1 MNFDELSSIT
11 CPICCRNCH
20 RELSLFFK
28 LFGKCNLQCGKN
40 RVKKNCLF
48 FQRPRPPHFLLRKCN
63 KPWTKWANFGRKGEI
78 MTPNSEIKKQFSEG
92 LRSLLMS
99 LTLLICLHVMSALVP
114 LGKMKQK
121 DCLMRLLEDA
131 LFPLRSEKG
140 RGDKSCIRVPLTLR

>member
-11 CPICCRNCH
+11 CPICCHNCH

-40 RVKKNCLF
+40 LVEKKL
-48 FQRPRPPHFLLRKCN
+48 PLLLETTTTSIAMPATPHFLLLRKCN

-99 LTLLICLHVMSALVP
+99 LTLLICLYWMWCQLWSHR
-114 LGKMKQK
+114 G
-121 DCLMRLLEDA
+121 LE
-131 LFPLRSEKG
+131 
-140 RGDKSCIRVPLTLR
+140 